1 MEFASTPENRLKYLG
16 KGKKAKSNEEF
27 LRFVAKFAEA
37 GHAIGYE
44 DIATLINII
53 DTMCIMADNRCA
65 QNERYV
71 KQMKYLLSNDS
82 LHCLIKDLGVEI
94 CTEDHDWR

>member
-16 KGKKAKSNEEF
+16 EGEKAKYNDEF

-37 GHAIGYE
+37 GHAFGYE
-44 DIATLINII
+44 DIDRLMSII

-65 QNERYV
+65 QNE
-71 KQMKYLLSNDS
+71 KHMKRMKNLLASGP
-82 LHCLIKDLGVEI
+82 LLWLIEDLGVKI
-94 CTEDHDWR
+94 CTEDHD